1 MQTHYVKNVAQSS
14 IRSRLSLNS
23 LHNSRL
29 YINPGPYHLPC
40 SAHEKLFMDNLEDY
54 RFLMSAAG
62 KKAIIDLHV
71 NGICNYLKSF
81 E

>member
-1 MQTHYVKNVAQSS
+1 
-14 IRSRLSLNS
+14 LSLS
-23 LHNSRL
+23 K
-29 YINPGPYHLPC
+29 
-40 SAHEKLFMDNLEDY
+40 AFDKDNLKDY